1 MEQIPATKPYFLS
14 KKTLADH
21 KKSPRIILILGMH
34 RSGSSLLTQLISSL
48 GIHLGQEIMKAD
60 KFNPDGYWENLRVVD
75 LHNRMLEEQGNQWYA
90 PAHPIDTT
98 RLLKKYGEEALLIVS
113 EMDRQGLDWGWKDP
127 RMPLFLDFWLEI
139 LKGRDIRLLITNRS
153 PSAIAASLLQRDA
166 IPVAVALYLWE
177 MTTRMI
183 LSRINSTDDHLIVNY
198 DALMKAPEIEIPGLI
213 RFVLGDI
220 HPAEMD
226 AKKAH
231 LLKLLKQELNHGS
244 TVKAYPLSTPQ
255 QFLQESCLSGMPI
268 RDMAFHEAE
277 MDKLRDHFRLLQAV
291 NFIPEKIIVA
301 QLFYRETDAA
311 FNEACSMT
319 IHGLQQPIVFRFEK
333 ALRILQLRF
342 DPVNDHAVLKI
353 LEMRFFKTGNEV
365 ETTFSTAANAFAD
378 EDGTLYFHDD
388 DPQIIITFDEGNLPE
403 MDEVEI
409 RYELVAK
416 GIQALEISRAYTVKK
431 VSASDAMIRRQ
442 EDEMHNL
449 IFQQEQLLERLR
461 LAEEDNRLHVLGK
474 STLQIRSDE
483 SQKEIASLKAAISD
497 LMETIQRQDEQL
509 RLHAEAIEHL
519 KNSRSYRIGH
529 TLLSPLRLFRK

>member
-1 MEQIPATKPYFLS
+1 MGSSSNGNMANHRNP
-14 KKTLADH
+14 
-21 KKSPRIILILGMH
+21 PRIFLILGMH

-98 RLLKKYGEEALLIVS
+98 RLLKKYGEEALLMVS

-139 LKGRDIRLLITNRS
+139 LKGRDIRFLITNRS

-166 IPVAVALYLWE
+166 IPVEVSLYLWE

-183 LSRINSTDDHLIVNY
+183 ISRINSTDDHLIVDY
-198 DALMKAPEIEIPGLI
+198 DALLKDPEIEIPGLI

-220 HPAEMD
+220 HHAEIY

-244 TVKAYPLSTPQ
+244 TVKAYPLNTRQ

-277 MDKLRDHFRLLQAV
+277 MDKLRGHFRLLQAV
-291 NFIPEKIIVA
+291 NFIPEKIIFA

-319 IHGLQQPIVFRFEK
+319 IHGLQQPIIFRFEK
-333 ALRILQLRF
+333 ALRVLQLRF

-388 DPQIIITFDEGNLPE
+388 DPQITITFDEGNLPE

-461 LAEEDNRLHVLGK
+461 LAKEDNRLHVLEK

-497 LMETIQRQDEQL
+497 LMKTLQQQDEQL

-519 KNSRSYRIGH
+519 KTSRSYRIGH
-529 TLLSPLRLFRK
+529 ALLSPLRHVRK

>member
-21 KKSPRIILILGMH
+21 KKSPRIFLILGMH
-34 RSGSSLLTQLISSL
+34 RSGSSLLTQFISRL
-48 GIHLGQEIMKAD
+48 GIHLGDEIMKAD

-75 LHNRMLEEQGNQWYA
+75 LHDRMLEEEGNQWYA
-90 PAHPIDTT
+90 PAHPIDIPS
-98 RLLKKYGEEALLIVS
+98 LLKKYREEALTLVS
-113 EMDRQGLDWGWKDP
+113 EMDRQGSDWGWKDP

-139 LKGRDIRLLITNRS
+139 LKGRDIRFLITNRS
-153 PSAIAASLLQRDA
+153 PSAIAASLLHRDA
-166 IPVAVALYLWE
+166 IPVEVALYLWE

-183 LSRINSTDDHLIVNY
+183 LSRINSTDDHLIVDY
-198 DALMKAPEIEIPGLI
+198 DALMKEPEIEIPGLI

-220 HPAEMD
+220 HHAEMD

-231 LLKLLKQELNHGS
+231 LLKMVKQDLNHGS
-244 TVKAYPLSTPQ
+244 TVKAYPLSTRQ

-277 MDKLRDHFRLLQAV
+277 MAKLRDHFRLLQAV
-291 NFIPEKIIVA
+291 NFSPEKTNIT
-301 QLFYRETDAA
+301 QLFYRETDTA
-311 FNEACSMT
+311 FNEACSIT

-353 LEMRFFKTGNEV
+353 LEMRFFKSGKAV
-365 ETTFSTAANAFAD
+365 ETTFSTAANAFSD
-378 EDGTLYFHDD
+378 DDGTLYFHDN
-388 DPQIIITFDEGNLPE
+388 DPQITITFDEGNLPE

-431 VSASDAMIRRQ
+431 VFASDAMIRRQ
-442 EDEMHNL
+442 EDEMHHL
-449 IFQQEQLLERLR
+449 FFQQEQLLDRIRLD
-461 LAEEDNRLHVLGK
+461 EEDNRLHLLEK

-497 LMETIQRQDEQL
+497 LSETIKWQAEQL
-509 RLHAEAIEHL
+509 RSLSVEVEKVI
-519 KNSRSYRIGH
+519 NSRSYRIGH
-529 TLLSPLRLFRK
+529 ALLSPLRLVRK